1 MITVAAGQ
9 SAALVWQAGAVLTGA
24 QVTISPTAGGAAVFG
39 PTAAG
44 LGVSGT
50 TYSLVWQVPSNT
62 PQAAY
67 TAVLSGTS
75 GGNPVTVELDV
86 FVSSL
91 PLYATLDELKSGLK
105 ITDTDRDTR
114 LARNLASASRSID
127 KTCGRRFYLDPA
139 PVARIL
145 NPKGRTVLDEDGWH
159 LLTAD
164 IGDVDGLVVETGR
177 TSAWSDI
184 TTQVEAEPTDALD
197 QLKPVTSLLRIN
209 GAWPQGGGQRVQV
222 TARWGWPAV
231 PDEVHEATLLLAN
244 RLFKRTDSPEGVLGS
259 SEWGV
264 IRVSRKDPDVYG
276 LIETLILPG
285 IA

>member
-9 SAALVWQAGAVLTGA
+9 SAALVWAAGAVLDNA
-24 QVTISPTAGGAAVFG
+24 QVTISPAAGGAPVLG

-62 PQAAY
+62 AQGSY
-67 TAVLSGTS
+67 TAVLAGTS
-75 GGNPVTVELDV
+75 GADPVEVELDV

-91 PLYATLDELKSGLK
+91 PLYETLAEVKERLK
-105 ITDTDRDTR
+105 ITDTDRDAR
-114 LARNLASASRSID
+114 LAHLLATTSRSID
-127 KTCGRRFYLDPA
+127 KTCGRRFYLDPS

-145 NPKGRTVLDEDGWH
+145 NPKGRVTVDQDGWH

-164 IGDVDGLVVETGR
+164 IGDVDGLAVAVGR
-177 TSAWSDI
+177 APGWSDV
-184 TTQVEAEPTDALD
+184 TALVEAEPTDALE
-197 QLKPVTSLLRIN
+197 QLKPVTSLLRL
-209 GAWPQGGGQRVQV
+209 GGSWPVGGGQRVQV

-231 PDEVHEATLLLAN
+231 PDEVREATALLTL

-264 IRVSRKDPDVYG
+264 VRVSRQDPDVYA
-276 LIETLILPG
+276 LIQSYILPG
-285 IA
+285 FA

>member
-24 QVTISPTAGGAAVFG
+24 QVTISPTAGGAAVLG

-62 PQAAY
+62 PQASY

-75 GGNPVTVELDV
+75 GGDPVEVELEV

-91 PLYATLDELKSGLK
+91 PLYATLAEFKSGLK
-105 ITDTDRDTR
+105 ITDTDRDAR
-114 LARNLASASRSID
+114 IARNLASASRSID
-127 KTCGRRFYLDPA
+127 RTCGRRFYLDPA
-139 PVARIL
+139 PIARIL
-145 NPKGRTVLDEDGWH
+145 SPKGRTVLDEDGWH

-164 IGDVDGLVVETGR
+164 IGDADGLVVETGR
-177 TSAWSDI
+177 SPAWSDI
-184 TTQVEAEPTDALD
+184 TAQVEAEPTDALD
-197 QLKPVTSLLRIN
+197 QLRPVTSLLRIG
-209 GAWPQGGGQRVQV
+209 GAWPSGGGQRVQV

-264 IRVSRKDPDVYG
+264 VRVSRRDPDVYG
-276 LIETLILPG
+276 LIENLILPG